1 MLKVSNLLATSA
13 TSDSCR
19 QAITRLLV
27 ARLNS
32 SMSSSSGTTT
42 SAPPRSSEPPEF
54 GLLFDIDGVLVR
66 GKTLLPHTK
75 HCIRLITDEKG
86 NFRVPTVFVTNAGN
100 ELRSTK
106 ANKLSN
112 FLGVHVSPNQ
122 VVMSHSP
129 LKLFKQFHNKRC
141 LISGQGPIVDI
152 AKNLGFKSLI
162 TIDELRLH
170 YPYLDVVDHK
180 RRNFA
185 VSLLLLFYVCLMMS
199 LEIKNRSRS

>member
-1 MLKVSNLLATSA
+1 MLKSTIKLSNLLTSNEIHRLA
-13 TSDSCR
+13 G
-19 QAITRLLV
+19 RLLF
-27 ARLNS
+27 ARLQS
-32 SMSSSSGTTT
+32 TSTTELPQT
-42 SAPPRSSEPPEF
+42 PEF

-75 HCIRLITDEKG
+75 QCIRLITDSHG

-106 ANKLSN
+106 AAKLSN
-112 FLGVHVSPNQ
+112 FLGVYVDPNQ

-141 LISGQGPIVDI
+141 LISGQGPIVEI

-162 TIDELRLH
+162 TVDELRQN

-185 VSLLLLFYVCLMMS
+185 V
-199 LEIKNRSRS
+199 INRIN